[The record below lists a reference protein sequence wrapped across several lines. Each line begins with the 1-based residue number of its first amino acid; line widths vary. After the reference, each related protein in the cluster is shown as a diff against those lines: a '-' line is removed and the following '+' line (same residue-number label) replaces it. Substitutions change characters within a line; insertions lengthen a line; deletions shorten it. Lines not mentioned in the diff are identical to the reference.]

1 MSENCDQPRLGHEST
16 PEFLRLFCENQPR
29 LFAYILVLVP
39 KWHDAEEI
47 LQETSVVLWRSFSHF
62 QPGTD
67 FWAWAKTTAFH
78 RVLSFRKRQK
88 RLAVPLSD
96 RFIEA
101 VAEEYGKLTDELEEQ
116 LQALAKCVEKLTPEE
131 SQLITMCYEPNVV
144 IRDVAVQLDRPAGT
158 VYKSLTR
165 IRRTLMKCVE
175 ETLSE
180 GDRR

>member
-1 MSENCDQPRLGHEST
+1 MSDNCNQSRPGHEST
-16 PEFLRLFCENQPR
+16 PEFLRLFCDAQPR
-29 LFAYILVLVP
+29 LFAYILALVP

-47 LQETSVVLWRSFSHF
+47 LQETSVVLWESFGQF

-96 RFIEA
+96 RFIAA

-116 LQALAKCVEKLTPEE
+116 LLALAKCVEKLSPEE
-131 SQLITMCYEPNVV
+131 GQLITACYDAGAVTRE
-144 IRDVAVQLDRPAGT
+144 VAARLGRPAGT

-165 IRRTLMKCVE
+165 IRRTLMTCVE
-175 ETLSE
+175 QTLSE